1 MLLHEQQLFR
11 VPGGLTDEQ
20 AVMLEP
26 VAVALHAVLRHLPRP
41 GDRVLIIGA
50 GTVGLLVQQI
60 VRALVP
66 QCEVSVLARY
76 TFQVEQATRLGAAH
90 IIYPR
95 DAYEGVQHATN
106 AKLYNG
112 MFGNKTLQGGYDVI
126 YDTVGQ
132 KRGLFQRNT
141 LHHALRWIRPRG
153 TIVLVGLSL
162 EPMSIDLT
170 PLWQHEISL
179 LGSLHHGT
187 EYWPVGSHDQTSTF
201 RVACEL
207 MQQRRI
213 TPEQLITHHFAL
225 DNYQNALSTA
235 YRKADSRAIK
245 VVFDYS
251 LLPASVVPN
260 VRASAPRIR
269 RQSTINF
276 MEEYDDADEQPA
288 RTSGKLGDQ
297 KQDIP
302 SARPYTKELAK
313 SPRQDKADD
322 EFDDDDTATAIPA
335 IGKHYTGHLR
345 PYVPQSQMQGTG
357 KQAEQQHNESIPIPA
372 NSQHPGNQ
380 EEMEAETQ
388 RIPQVSLIPHTEA
401 NLNLDS
407 DATTLISRASLSSS
421 EIEDDTP
428 DHPAEADTD
437 GTSGH
442 DDTTPEVLH
451 TPGEP
456 QELSAADNTDLTEPE
471 VSDIEHPAASV
482 LNEGEAAQD
491 NQDNIAIPVD
501 TVADEEIPAEVSRY
515 EDQLAIPVEKHYSD
529 TDVDP
534 EQAIIE
540 TEQVPN
546 AAVLTADEP
555 DTEVAT
561 EHATD
566 PSTTVDPDN
575 TRSTTEKDAHELPE
589 TEHVPTVNGE
599 EAPAIAEE
607 PGTIAPDQSAEIPAP
622 PPGIHTGEASV
633 EEHSAENTATILD
646 ADALQQVEGRQTK
659 RVQQRSRNRKKKAGS
674 R

>member
-11 VPGGLTDEQ
+11 VPSSLTDEQ

-66 QCEVSVLARY
+66 QCEISVLARY

-132 KRGLFQRNT
+132 KRSPFHHNT
-141 LHHALRWIRPRG
+141 LHHALRWTRPRG
-153 TIVLVGLSL
+153 TIVLVGLNL

-187 EYWPVGSHDQTSTF
+187 EYWPIGSHDQTSTF

-235 YRKADSRAIK
+235 YKKADSRAIK

-276 MEEYDDADEQPA
+276 MEEFDDAGEQPA
-288 RTSGKLGDQ
+288 RTSGKLGEQ

-313 SPRQDKADD
+313 SPRQDQADD
-322 EFDDDDTATAIPA
+322 EFDDDDTATALPA

-345 PYVPQSQMQGTG
+345 PYVPQSQMQGTLD
-357 KQAEQQHNESIPIPA
+357 QPEQQQSIPIPA
-372 NSQHPGNQ
+372 NSQDLSTQ
-380 EEMEAETQ
+380 QEMESETQ
-388 RIPQVSLIPHTEA
+388 RIPQVSLVPHTEA

-407 DATTLISRASLSSS
+407 DATALISRASLSS
-421 EIEDDTP
+421 EIADSTP
-428 DHPAEADTD
+428 GHPAEADAA
-437 GTSGH
+437 GAFGH
-442 DDTTPEVLH
+442 NETAPEVLD
-451 TPGEP
+451 TPGES
-456 QELSAADNTDLTEPE
+456 QELSEVGNADPAHAEGSDTELADT
-471 VSDIEHPAASV
+471 STI
-482 LNEGEAAQD
+482 NEDDAAQD
-491 NQDNIAIPVD
+491 NIASPVE
-501 TVADEEIPAEVSRY
+501 TVTDEEIPAEAVQS

-534 EQAIIE
+534 EQATLE
-540 TEQVPN
+540 TEKAPT
-546 AAVLTADEP
+546 AATVTSDAQ

-561 EHATD
+561 D
-566 PSTTVDPDN
+566 PSTIADPDH
-575 TRSTTEKDAHELPE
+575 TRPTTEEDAQELPE
-589 TEHVPTVNGE
+589 TEHVSTVNGE
-599 EAPAIAEE
+599 EAPVVAEE
-607 PGTIAPDQSAEIPAP
+607 PGAITPDQSVEIPP
-622 PPGIHTGEASV
+622 PPSEIHTGEATF
-633 EEHSAENTATILD
+633 EEHSAESTATISN
-646 ADALQQVEGRQTK
+646 ADALQQVEEPHTK